1 MAAEPVKRT
10 VFGVLPMLLLFALL
24 LASLTLMSDAT
35 HNSER
40 FGELYSWLL
49 LINAMGL
56 VVLGA
61 LVIANIIWLI
71 SQQRKKAVGAK
82 LTTRLVITFVVLSM
96 VPVSIVYYF
105 SLQFLHRGI
114 DSWFDVRIEQALD
127 DALDLSRTALD
138 VRLRDVLRVTESVAD
153 EIAQSPSTTLS
164 LNLYDLRVRSGAAEL
179 TLLGSDNRIIASSS
193 IDPTVIVP
201 HRPSNDM
208 LQVVRNGKHYI
219 GLDPVGDSGLFARA
233 LVPVLSSRQDSEVY
247 ILQALFTVSER
258 LSTLAEGV
266 QSAYGHYK
274 ELAYLRTPLK
284 FSYTLTLSIV
294 LVLSLLAAIWA
305 AFHSARRLVAPVTD
319 MAEATRAI
327 AEGDYSKRLPVAS
340 DDELGFLVRSFNDMT
355 RRLSKA
361 RDQARKSQQ
370 QVEGQRAYLEA
381 VLANLSSGVMSLD
394 ADWVIRAVNSA
405 ARQNLGVDIK
415 AYLGRS
421 LTEIGRDHAF
431 LRPFVDVISR
441 HHRSGKKLWQEEVS
455 LFGVNGRQ
463 VLMCR
468 GTSFKGTNSDRDGKV
483 IVFDDVTA
491 LIQAQRDAAWGE
503 VARRLAHEI
512 KNPLTPIQLSAERL
526 RRRFI
531 KRMDEKDVEVLDRA
545 TRTIVNQVEAM
556 KKMVNA
562 FSEYA
567 RIPQISLEAVDLN
580 LLLQEVL
587 ELYRGVDSRVK
598 LVTRLDARQ
607 PCIEGDVGRLR
618 QLLHNLLKNSL
629 EAVAETAGACITVT
643 THTADESER
652 AYVELVIDDNGP
664 GFPERVL
671 DNIFEPYVSTKPR
684 GSGLGLAI
692 VKKIVEEH
700 GGVIAAESNPE
711 GGARIRIRLQSAEV
725 TDCHAG
731 TSSAGDNRIFSA
743 HEGGI

>member
-1 MAAEPVKRT
+1 MATDSVKRT
-10 VFGVLPMLLLFALL
+10 GFGVLPMLLLFALL

-40 FGELYSWLL
+40 FGELYSLLL

-61 LVIANIIWLI
+61 LVVANIIWLI

-82 LTTRLVITFVVLSM
+82 LTTRLVITFVVLSV

-105 SLQFLHRGI
+105 SLQFLHSGI
-114 DSWFDVRIEQALD
+114 DSWFDVRIEKALD

-153 EIAQSPSTTLS
+153 EIAQSPATTLS

-193 IDPTVIVP
+193 VDPTVIVP

-208 LQVVRNGKHYI
+208 LQVVHDGKHYI
-219 GLDPVGDSGLFARA
+219 GLDPVGETGLFARA

-258 LSTLAEGV
+258 LSVLAESV

-355 RRLSKA
+355 RRLAKA

-415 AYLGRS
+415 DYLGRS
-421 LTEIGRDHAF
+421 LSETGRDHVF
-431 LRPFVDVISR
+431 LRPFVDVILR
-441 HHRSGKKLWQEEVS
+441 NHRSGKKLWQEEVS

-468 GTSFKGTNSDRDGKV
+468 GTSFKGTNSGKDGKI

-531 KRMDEKDVEVLDRA
+531 ERMDKDDVEVLDRA

-567 RIPQISLEAVDLN
+567 RVPQISMEAVDLN
-580 LLLQEVL
+580 MLVQEVL
-587 ELYRGVDSRVK
+587 ELYRDGDSRVR
-598 LVTRLDARQ
+598 LVTRLDAQR

-618 QLLHNLLKNSL
+618 QLLHNLIKNSL
-629 EAVAETAGACITVT
+629 EAVAETAAACITVT
-643 THTADESER
+643 THAGEESAR
-652 AYVELVIDDNGP
+652 AYVDLVIDDNGP

-671 DNIFEPYVSTKPR
+671 DNLFEPYVSTKPR

-711 GGARIRIRLQSAEV
+711 GGARIRIRLQSAGV
-725 TDCHAG
+725 ADCHPE
-731 TSSAGDNRIFSA
+731 SYSAGENRILSA

>member
-1 MAAEPVKRT
+1 
-10 VFGVLPMLLLFALL
+10 MLLLFALL
-24 LASLTLMSDAT
+24 LASLKLMSDAT

-61 LVIANIIWLI
+61 LVVANIIWLI
-71 SQQRKKAVGAK
+71 SQQRKKAAGAK
-82 LTTRLVITFVVLSM
+82 LTTRLVITFVVLSV

-114 DSWFDVRIEQALD
+114 DSWFDVRIEQALE

-153 EIAQSPSTTLS
+153 EIAESPATTLS

-179 TLLGSDNRIIASSS
+179 TLLGSDSRIIASSS

-201 HRPSNDM
+201 HQPSNDM

-219 GLDPVGDSGLFARA
+219 GLDPLGETGLFARA

-258 LSTLAEGV
+258 LSVLAESV
-266 QSAYGHYK
+266 QSAFGLYK

-305 AFHSARRLVAPVTD
+305 AFHSARRLVVPVTD

-355 RRLSKA
+355 RRLAKA

-394 ADWVIRAVNSA
+394 ADWIIRAVNSA

-415 AYLGRS
+415 AYLGRALS
-421 LTEIGRDHAF
+421 EVGRDHAF
-431 LRPFVDVISR
+431 LRPFIDVISR
-441 HHRSGKKLWQEEVS
+441 NHRSGKKLWQEEVS

-468 GTSFKGTNSDRDGKV
+468 GTSFKGTNSGRDGKV

-531 KRMDEKDVEVLDRA
+531 ERMDKDDVEVLDRA

-567 RIPQISLEAVDLN
+567 RVPQISMEAVDLN
-580 LLLQEVL
+580 MLVQEVL
-587 ELYRGVDSRVK
+587 ELYRGGDSSVR
-598 LVTRLDARQ
+598 LITHLDAQ
-607 PCIEGDVGRLR
+607 HPCIEGDIGRLR

-629 EAVAETAGACITVT
+629 EAVAETVGACIKVT
-643 THTADESER
+643 THTGDESER
-652 AYVELVIDDNGP
+652 PYVELVIDDNGP
-664 GFPERVL
+664 GFSERVL

-700 GGVIAAESNPE
+700 GGVIAAESNLE

-725 TDCHAG
+725 ADCK
-731 TSSAGDNRIFSA
+731 SDSFPAGDNRIFSA

>member
-1 MAAEPVKRT
+1 MATDPVKRT
-10 VFGVLPMLLLFALL
+10 GFGVLPMLLLFALL

-40 FGELYSWLL
+40 FGELYSLLL

-61 LVIANIIWLI
+61 LVVANIIWLI

-82 LTTRLVITFVVLSM
+82 LTTRLVITFVVLSV

-105 SLQFLHRGI
+105 SLQFLQRGI

-153 EIAQSPSTTLS
+153 EIAQSPATTLS

-208 LQVVRNGKHYI
+208 LQVVHDGKHYI
-219 GLDPVGDSGLFARA
+219 GLDPVGDAGLFARA

-258 LSTLAEGV
+258 LSVLAESV

-355 RRLSKA
+355 RRLAKA

-394 ADWVIRAVNSA
+394 ADWVIRAVNNA

-421 LTEIGRDHAF
+421 LSEVGRDHAF

-441 HHRSGKKLWQEEVS
+441 NHRSGNKLWQEEVS

-468 GTSFKGTNSDRDGKV
+468 GTSFKGTNSGRDGTV
-483 IVFDDVTA
+483 IVFGDVTA

-531 KRMDEKDVEVLDRA
+531 ERMDKDDVEVLDRA

-567 RIPQISLEAVDLN
+567 RVPQISLEAVDLN
-580 LLLQEVL
+580 LLVQEVL
-587 ELYRGVDSRVK
+587 ELYRGVDSRVR
-598 LVTRLDARQ
+598 LVTRLDAQ
-607 PCIEGDVGRLR
+607 HPCIEGDVGRLR

-652 AYVELVIDDNGP
+652 SYIELVIDDNGP

-725 TDCHAG
+725 ADCHAD
-731 TSSAGDNRIFSA
+731 SYSAGDNRIFSA
-743 HEGGI
+743 HDGGI